1 MHKQQIK
8 ASVNVSLAKENQK
21 SKWIMNQRNAID
33 HEPKE
38 EDMASKRQTNSQIR
52 AMRQSR

>member
-8 ASVNVSLAKENQK
+8 ASINVALAKENQK

-33 HEPKE
+33 HEPEE
-38 EDMASKRQTNSQIR
+38 EDMASKRRTNSQIR